1 MSETKRNKERVDQ
14 AWNKLY
20 DRLDADGLLLSDRQ
34 NRKRLSASML
44 WKWGA
49 VAAIWVG
56 IGVFLTTTYR
66 KVGEPVEV
74 RALIMQEN
82 TEQST
87 LVTTLEDGSIVYM
100 GGETSLQ
107 YPEHFS
113 MDKREVSLQ
122 GNALFD
128 VAGNRERPFLIETE
142 EVRIEVLGTMFLY
155 IAVRNQSFQYCEHQE
170 VRNKYREF
178 VLSRKGRTQDS
189 NPQEEMEYQE
199 LRHLIDATL
208 ARMPERRLRIFRMH
222 RMEGKKYAEIASQL
236 SLSVKTVEAE
246 MTKALKALKK
256 EIENYIIRT

>member
-1 MSETKRNKERVDQ
+1 MLNDLLTLARIREGDIKAFEDVFRRYYSPLCWYAMSIT
-14 AWNKLY
+14 
-20 DRLDADGLLLSDRQ
+20 G
-34 NRKRLSASML
+34 SME
-44 WKWGA
+44 
-49 VAAIWVG
+49 AAEEI
-56 IGVFLTTTYR
+56 
-66 KVGEPVEV
+66 VE
-74 RALIMQEN
+74 E
-82 TEQST
+82 
-87 LVTTLEDGSIVYM
+87 
-100 GGETSLQ
+100 
-107 YPEHFS
+107 
-113 MDKREVSLQ
+113 
-122 GNALFD
+122 LFYGFWRD
-128 VAGNRERPFLIETE
+128 RER
-142 EVRIEVLGTMFLY
+142 LY